1 MADKKG
7 RIAQLVYKDLCDIIL
22 DGELK
27 NDLTSLASVNEVR
40 MNVDNTVAT
49 VYVTHLDPSKADEL
63 LAFLLLHKG
72 KIRSALAH
80 RLDIYKVPQLVF
92 KKDDLFDQGQRID
105 KILEEAQK
113 PEMTLKDLEKNKKK
127 VKKKATKKT
136 AKAKTKAKKT
146 PSGKM

>member
-7 RIAQLVYKDLCDIIL
+7 RIAQLVFKDVSDIIL
-22 DGELK
+22 NGELK

-49 VYVTHLDPSKADEL
+49 VYVTHLDPNKTDEL
-63 LAFLLLHKG
+63 LSFLLLNRG
-72 KIRSALAH
+72 RIRSALAH

-113 PEMTLKDLEKNKKK
+113 PEMTLKDLDKKSKKTRKSEKTKSKTKKK
-127 VKKKATKKT
+127 TSVKKR
-136 AKAKTKAKKT
+136 
-146 PSGKM
+146 S